1 MIVEDAAH
9 ATMHLA
15 VGDVEIIVR
24 PLLESRIMLRVMG
37 VAGPLHRCVEIGRV
51 VIIGNWRVEIGPAA
65 EPALRRCKKTRVQIG
80 RASGRARVC
89 TYGSI
94 RVVAVFFKKKKSIST

>member
-37 VAGPLHRCVEIGRV
+37 VAGPLHRCVEICRV
-51 VIIGNWRVEIGPAA
+51 VIIGNWRVANGPAA
-65 EPALRRCKKTRVQIG
+65 EPALRRCKKTRVNIHGREMRIGHMRPNG
-80 RASGRARVC
+80 RAS
-89 TYGSI
+89 YEE
-94 RVVAVFFKKKKSIST
+94 KEW